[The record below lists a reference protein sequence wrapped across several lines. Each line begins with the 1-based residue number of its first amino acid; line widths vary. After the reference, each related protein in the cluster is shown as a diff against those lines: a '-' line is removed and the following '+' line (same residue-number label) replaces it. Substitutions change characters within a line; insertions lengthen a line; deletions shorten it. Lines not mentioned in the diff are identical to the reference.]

1 MFKNNWFIACAF
13 LIPVILTTGCSDK
26 DVPDAENEEEIITK
40 VQLIFSPAEGAPVV
54 VTALDPDGDGPEDIA
69 PSGPVVLAKGTE
81 YELFIKLENTIS
93 NEDITEEVEAEGDEH
108 LFFFGFSE
116 GIFNSP
122 AGNGNL
128 DSRADVVNYLDK
140 DVNNLPVG
148 LITAWI
154 TGEAGSGTFR
164 VMLKHQP
171 GIKSTTSE
179 STDGESDVDITWTL
193 NIQD

>member
-93 NEDITEEVEAEGDEH
+93 NEDITEEVEAEGDEIH
-108 LFFFGFSE
+108 SYQE
-116 GIFNSP
+116 VKIKANT
-122 AGNGNL
+122 
-128 DSRADVVNYLDK
+128 
-140 DVNNLPVG
+140 PVDFQ
-148 LITAWI
+148 
-154 TGEAGSGTFR
+154 S
-164 VMLKHQP
+164 
-171 GIKSTTSE
+171 
-179 STDGESDVDITWTL
+179 DGEYIGELTDLHIRVLPDQLKI
-193 NIQD
+193 IRPD